1 MPASNNRAERAPRRP
16 SPLQRDILVVLAAHN
31 ARRPEPLRSRDLE
44 HMLAAGRDRPVYG
57 PSLRDSCR
65 RMEVAGWLRRL
76 RASNQQ
82 LALELTDAGREM
94 ALPLLLAEQQAE
106 IARQRAAEVRV
117 LPMRP
122 EERERIEH
130 NVTLNGKVYHAWR
143 GDFVIRL
150 DGSTCLQLLHANGH
164 RTVIEDDALQVAM
177 AYQACHDAGMPV
189 QVQVNHTPPYGHTGR
204 E

>member
-1 MPASNNRAERAPRRP
+1 MPASNNRVKRAPRRP

-31 ARRPEPLRSRDLE
+31 ARLSEPLRSRDLE
-44 HMLAAGRDRPVYG
+44 DMLAAGRDRPVYG

-65 RMEVAGWLRRL
+65 RMEAAGWLRRL

-82 LALELTDAGREM
+82 LALELTNVGREM
-94 ALPLLLAEQQAE
+94 AVPLLVAEQQAE
-106 IARQRAAEVRV
+106 IARQRAAEVHV
-117 LPMRP
+117 LPIRP
-122 EERERIEH
+122 EERERLEH
-130 NVTLNGKVYHAWR
+130 DVTLDGTVYHAWR
-143 GDFVIRL
+143 GDFVVRL
-150 DGSTCLQLLHANGH
+150 DGSTCLQLWHANGH
-164 RTVIEDDALQVAM
+164 RTVIEGDALQVAM